1 MRQLLPLVL
10 IPLVTAATLAPK
22 PVKWAV
28 GASVV
33 GVNPGSVAQIVIY
46 ADIERGWHVY
56 SLTQKAGGPVPLRIQ
71 VTRAPDLSLAAAIDG
86 PKPKK
91 EFDKNFGLATEKY
104 SGRARFVIPILAST
118 TAQPGPRQLTVLAR
132 FQACSETLCHPA
144 RTERMKVVMNV
155 ERPR

>member
-10 IPLVTAATLAPK
+10 IPLATAATLAPK
-22 PVKWAV
+22 PVKWSV

-33 GVNPGSVAQIVIY
+33 GVAPGTVAHIVLN
-46 ADIERGWHVY
+46 ADIERGWHLY

-71 VTRAPDLSLAAAIDG
+71 VTQAPGLSLAAGIDG

-104 SGRARFVIPILAST
+104 SGKARFVIPILASA
-118 TAQPGPRQLTVLAR
+118 TARPGPRQLTVSAR

-155 ERPR
+155 QQPR